1 MWDLPRFRVKP
12 VSSALADGFFTTE
25 PPGKPKNV
33 YFCIDLIALVTTT
46 LICSYLC
53 IYLNLVQDYMFWEGS
68 DKSFYIQGVL
78 DT

>member
-1 MWDLPRFRVKP
+1 M
-12 VSSALADGFFTTE
+12 SSELGGGFFTTE

-46 LICSYLC
+46 LVCSYLC
-53 IYLNLVQDYMFWEGS
+53 IYLALVQDYKFLEGR
-68 DKSFYIQGVL
+68 DKSFYIQEVL